1 MFPKRKIRSKTPFEY
16 ALRVLARRDFFE
28 NEMRAKIAEHFG
40 EEAADETIVKLKDY
54 GYINDGSARKNLIA
68 SRLRSGYG
76 KYRIVEELREK
87 GVDADL
93 NDMQDIAD
101 ERGIDTK
108 AQLAEMV
115 GRYMETKKAKTPYEL
130 KQKCIAHFYRKGYSF
145 NEIVDVLADI
155 DNN

>member
-28 NEMRAKIAEHFG
+28 SEMHAKITEHFG
-40 EEAADETIVKLKDY
+40 EEAADETIEKLKDY
-54 GYINDGSARKNLIA
+54 GYINDDSARKNLIA

-87 GVDADL
+87 GIDADL
-93 NDMQDIAD
+93 NDMQDIAE

-108 AQLAEMV
+108 TQLAEMV
-115 GRYMETKKAKTPYEL
+115 RRYMETKKAKTPYEL

-145 NEIVDVLADI
+145 NEITEILQMETEQ
-155 DNN
+155 

>member
-1 MFPKRKIRSKTPFEY
+1 
-16 ALRVLARRDFFE
+16 VLARRDFFE
-28 NEMRAKIAEHFG
+28 SEMRAKIAEHFG
-40 EEAADETIVKLKDY
+40 EEAADETIEKLKGY
-54 GYINDGSARKNLIA
+54 GYINDETCRKNLIA

-76 KYRIVEELREK
+76 KFRIVEELREK

-93 NDMQDIAD
+93 ADMQDIAG

-115 GRYMETKKAKTPYEL
+115 RRFLETKRAKTPYEL

-145 NEIVDVLADI
+145 NEIVDILDS
-155 DNN
+155 DT